1 MLGSAENQETNID
14 GISYAHSGVSL
25 GAERPGLMLMSPL
38 ISSVTLSKLFKQSLI
53 SFWRL

>member
-38 ISSVTLSKLFKQSLI
+38 IRSVTLSKLFKQSLI